1 MDAAKIRAVDTE
13 HSKRR
18 TLVLIVAIVQFLT
31 PFMFSAV
38 GVALPA
44 IGREFSAAAVHLS
57 LIEMVYVLAVAL
69 LLLPAGRFGDIHGR
83 KKVFITGIVVLTLAT
98 IGLSLAPS
106 IRVMILFR
114 LVQGVGAALI
124 TSTSLAILTSVFP
137 KEELGRA
144 LAVVVSFVYLG
155 IAAGPTLA
163 GIMVSWLGWRWI
175 FYSAVP
181 IELLVL
187 IITVFKFKE
196 EWIGAPGEPFDFS
209 GSILYMGSLFCL
221 IIGMTQLTA
230 FGWAKFLVVVG
241 VVGLFLFLYHQ
252 SRQRYP
258 LVEISTFIGNKEFL
272 FSCVATWLNYAAIFG
287 VIFYFSIYLQVVKGL
302 SPRNAGFI
310 LAIQPVTQMLCA
322 TLAGRLAD
330 KYNPASIAT
339 IGMAISTIALLV
351 ALTLTP
357 DSGFPLIVA
366 ILILM
371 GIGFAIFATPNTK
384 AVMGSVSRREYGMA
398 SSVISTMRSTG
409 ALTCMTLIT
418 LVIYYFMGENP
429 VTMETIDGF
438 LSSMRVSFV
447 LFAGM
452 GSMAIVLSFYRLK
465 RDGEKS

>member
-1 MDAAKIRAVDTE
+1 
-13 HSKRR
+13 
-18 TLVLIVAIVQFLT
+18 
-31 PFMFSAV
+31 
-38 GVALPA
+38 
-44 IGREFSAAAVHLS
+44 
-57 LIEMVYVLAVAL
+57 
-69 LLLPAGRFGDIHGR
+69 
-83 KKVFITGIVVLTLAT
+83 
-98 IGLSLAPS
+98 
-106 IRVMILFR
+106 
-114 LVQGVGAALI
+114 
-124 TSTSLAILTSVFP
+124 
-137 KEELGRA
+137 
-144 LAVVVSFVYLG
+144 
-155 IAAGPTLA
+155 
-163 GIMVSWLGWRWI
+163 
-175 FYSAVP
+175 
-181 IELLVL
+181 
-187 IITVFKFKE
+187 
-196 EWIGAPGEPFDFS
+196 
-209 GSILYMGSLFCL
+209 LFCL
-221 IIGMTQLTA
+221 IVGMTQLTA

-241 VVGLFLFLYHQ
+241 VVGLILFLYHQ